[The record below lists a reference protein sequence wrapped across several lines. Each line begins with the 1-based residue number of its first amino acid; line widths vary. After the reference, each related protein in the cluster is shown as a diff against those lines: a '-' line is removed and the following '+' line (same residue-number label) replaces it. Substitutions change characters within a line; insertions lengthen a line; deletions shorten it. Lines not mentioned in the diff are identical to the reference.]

1 MDLFDVAAKISLDTK
16 GYERGLDDASS
27 KTHTFAETL
36 GSGLKTAAKVGAA
49 ALTAAAT
56 AATALGTAAVKAYAD
71 YEQLVGGAKLMFG
84 EAYDFIANKAQ
95 NAFATVQMSQND
107 YLRQVNGFATGLKTA
122 LGGNEKAAA
131 QLADRIITAEADIVA
146 ATGASQEAIQNAFNG
161 IMKSNYTMLD
171 NLQIGIKPTK
181 EGFQEVIDKVNEW
194 NEANGRATNYQ
205 IDNLA
210 DAQAALVDYIEMV
223 GMAGY
228 ANREAS
234 DTIQGSMA
242 AAKAAWNNLL
252 TGLADDEADLENL
265 VDNVVVTVSKAGENI
280 MPRVETVLD
289 GIGKLIDT
297 LLPKIVEKIPKLINK
312 YLPKLIKS
320 GAKIIASLISGI
332 TGDSDALI
340 STAQEAIRLIVD
352 TITKSLPKLVK
363 VGGNIITEF
372 IVGLSEMLPEIAD
385 AAIEMIQLLL
395 ETLTDTSNLSTI
407 LDAVL
412 TIIVK
417 VAEKIIDALPTII
430 EAVMQVI
437 EALVDFLT
445 GDALPSIIEAGIT
458 LFTALIDALPEI
470 IATIVE
476 ALPEIIDGILD
487 AITENLPLIIDGGIQ
502 LFTALIGELP
512 QIIEVIAGAL
522 PEIIDGI
529 LDAITENLQLIID
542 GGIQLFT
549 ALIDEL
555 PQIIETI
562 AEALPEIIDGILG
575 AIIENLPTIVAAGM
589 LLFTSLIARMPR
601 ITEIITGEIPDLVG
615 SIVSEI
621 VANLPS
627 IVEAGV
633 MIAGSLLEGIWD
645 GLFGDEGLF
654 VQLYDA
660 LFGGTDELL
669 IALGEGLFGGGSS
682 SGADRGAGRGAGFG
696 GGIPEIPKRGAGFGG
711 NDGFVGG
718 GGSARPGAGLSRPN
732 PKAKPR
738 AGFGRGMSTEGYEG
752 NTGGVHITQ
761 NIYSQAMS
769 AADIMEEALFRQRE
783 AILFGV

>member
-27 KTHTFAETL
+27 KTHSFAEKL
-36 GSGLKTAAKVGAA
+36 GNGLKTAAKVGTA

-84 EAYDFIANKAQ
+84 DAYDFIANKAQ
-95 NAFATVQMSQND
+95 NAFATVQMSQNE

-122 LGGNEKAAA
+122 LKGNEKAAA
-131 QLADRIITAEADIVA
+131 ELADKIITAEADVVA
-146 ATGASQEAIQNAFNG
+146 ATGASQEAVQNAFNG

-252 TGLADDEADLENL
+252 TGLADDEADLESL
-265 VDNVVVTVSKAGENI
+265 VDNVVETVSKAGENI
-280 MPRVETVLD
+280 MPRVETVLE
-289 GIGKLIDT
+289 GIGKLIDK

-320 GAKIIASLISGI
+320 GAQIIASLISGFAD
-332 TGDSDALI
+332 DSDNLI
-340 STAQEAIRLIVD
+340 STAQEVIRLIVD

-363 VGGNIITEF
+363 VGGNIVTEF
-372 IVGLSEMLPEIAD
+372 IVGLSEMIPEIAD

-412 TIIVK
+412 TIIVS
-417 VAEKIIDALPTII
+417 VAEKIVDALPTII
-430 EAVMQVI
+430 EAAMQVI

-458 LFTALIDALPEI
+458 LFTALIGALPEI
-470 IATIVE
+470 IA
-476 ALPEIIDGILD
+476 A
-487 AITENLPLIIDGGIQ
+487 
-502 LFTALIGELP
+502 
-512 QIIEVIAGAL
+512 IAGAL

-542 GGIQLFT
+542 GGIELFT
-549 ALIDEL
+549 ALIGEL

-562 AEALPEIIDGILG
+562 AGALPEIIEGITE
-575 AIIENLPTIVAAGM
+575 AITENLPLIVRSGIT
-589 LLFTSLIARMPR
+589 LFTALIDDMPR
-601 ITEIITGEIPDLVG
+601 ITSTIVREIPGLID
-615 SIVSEI
+615 
-621 VANLPS
+621 S
-627 IVEAGV
+627 IVEEIGENLPDIVRAGIS
-633 MIAGSLLEGIWD
+633 IAASLLEGIWE
-645 GLFGDEGLF
+645 GMFGSEGLF
-654 VQLYDA
+654 AQLYDV
-660 LFGGTDELL
+660 LS
-669 IALGEGLFGGGSS
+669 GEGGEARSGLHSFSSGSTHGRGAGLKPKRGAGFGGGGDGFVGGGGRAS
-682 SGADRGAGRGAGFG
+682 SGGGAGFG
-696 GGIPEIPKRGAGFGG
+696 GGIPEIPKRGAGF
-711 NDGFVGG
+711 V
-718 GGSARPGAGLSRPN
+718 A
-732 PKAKPR
+732 
-738 AGFGRGMSTEGYEG
+738 GMSTEGYNG
-752 NTGGVHITQ
+752 KTGGINITQ

>member
-27 KTHTFAETL
+27 KTSSFAEKL
-36 GSGLKTAAKVGAA
+36 GNGLKTAAKVGAA

-131 QLADRIITAEADIVA
+131 ELADRIITAEADVVA

-194 NEANGRATNYQ
+194 NAANGKATNYQ

-210 DAQAALVDYIEMV
+210 DAQSALVDYIEMV

-252 TGLADDEADLENL
+252 TGLADDEADLESL
-265 VDNVVVTVSKAGENI
+265 VDNVVETVSKAGENI
-280 MPRVETVLD
+280 IPRVEKVLD
-289 GIGKLIDT
+289 GIGKLIDK

-332 TGDSDALI
+332 TDDSDDLI

-363 VGGNIITEF
+363 VGGNIVTEF

-385 AAIEMIQLLL
+385 AALEMIQLLL
-395 ETLTDTSNLSTI
+395 ETLTDTSNLSKI

-412 TIIVK
+412 TVIVK
-417 VAEKIIDALPTII
+417 VAEKIVDALPTII
-430 EAVMQVI
+430 KAVMQVI

-458 LFTALIDALPEI
+458 LFTALIGALPEI
-470 IATIVE
+470 IA
-476 ALPEIIDGILD
+476 A
-487 AITENLPLIIDGGIQ
+487 
-502 LFTALIGELP
+502 
-512 QIIEVIAGAL
+512 IAGAL

-549 ALIDEL
+549 ALIGEL

-562 AEALPEIIDGILG
+562 AGALPQIIEGILGAITENLQLIIDGGIELFTALIGELPQIIETIAGALPEIIEGITE
-575 AIIENLPTIVAAGM
+575 AISENLPLIVRAGITLFTALIDEMPAIISTIV
-589 LLFTSLIARMPR
+589 R
-601 ITEIITGEIPDLVG
+601 EIPGLIN
-615 SIVSEI
+615 SIVNAIGE
-621 VANLPS
+621 NLPD
-627 IVEAGV
+627 IVEAG
-633 MIAGSLLEGIWD
+633 ISIGASLLQGIFESIINIATPFYDSMDEFAREEAERSHEFWLNQ
-645 GLFGDEGLF
+645 GLLDKPGIHQGSSGKTHGGAGGKFGSGS
-654 VQLYDA
+654 
-660 LFGGTDELL
+660 
-669 IALGEGLFGGGSS
+669 GGG
-682 SGADRGAGRGAGFG
+682 R
-696 GGIPEIPKRGAGFGG
+696 
-711 NDGFVGG
+711 DGFVGG
-718 GGSARPGAGLSRPN
+718 GGRALPGGG
-732 PKAKPR
+732 
-738 AGFGRGMSTEGYEG
+738 AGFGGGMSTEGHNG
-752 NTGGVHITQ
+752 KTGGINITQ

>member
-27 KTHTFAETL
+27 KTHSFAETL
-36 GSGLKTAAKVGAA
+36 GNGLKTAAKVGAA

-56 AATALGTAAVKAYAD
+56 AATALGTAAVKAYAE

-146 ATGASQEAIQNAFNG
+146 ATGASQEAVQNAFNG

-194 NEANGRATNYQ
+194 NAANGEATNYQ

-210 DAQAALVDYIEMV
+210 DAQSALVDYIEMV

-252 TGLADDEADLENL
+252 TGLADDEADLESL
-265 VDNVVVTVSKAGENI
+265 VDNVVETVSKAGENI
-280 MPRVETVLD
+280 MPRVEKVLD
-289 GIGKLIDT
+289 GIGKLIDK
-297 LLPKIVEKIPKLINK
+297 LLPQIVEKIPKLINK

-332 TGDSDALI
+332 TGDSDNLI

-363 VGGNIITEF
+363 VGGNIVTEF
-372 IVGLSEMLPEIAD
+372 IVGLSETLPELAD
-385 AAIEMIQLLL
+385 AALEMIQELL
-395 ETLTDTSNLSTI
+395 ETLTDTSNLSKI

-412 TIIVK
+412 TIVVS
-417 VAEKIIDALPTII
+417 VAEKIVDALPTII
-430 EAVMQVI
+430 EAAMRVI

-458 LFTALIDALPEI
+458 LFTALIGALPEI

-476 ALPEIIDGILD
+476 ALPRIIDGILD

-512 QIIEVIAGAL
+512 QIIETIAGAL

-542 GGIQLFT
+542 GGIELFT

-555 PQIIETI
+555 PQIIETVSG
-562 AEALPEIIDGILG
+562 ALPQIIEGILG
-575 AIIENLPTIVAAGM
+575 SIIENLPTIVSAGV

-601 ITEIITGEIPDLVG
+601 IIEIITDEIPDLVG
-615 SIVSEI
+615 AIVEEI
-621 VANLPS
+621 IANLPA
-627 IVEAGV
+627 VFEAGIS
-633 MIAGSLLEGIWD
+633 IAGSLLQGIW
-645 GLFGDEGLF
+645 
-654 VQLYDA
+654 
-660 LFGGTDELL
+660 
-669 IALGEGLFGGGSS
+669 EGLFGREGLVYGLMEDAIGALEEAMFGGASS
-682 SGADRGAGRGAGFG
+682 SGLKHSGGRGAGLNPKRGAGFG
-696 GGIPEIPKRGAGFGG
+696 RGIPEIPKRGAGFGG
-711 NDGFVGG
+711 
-718 GGSARPGAGLSRPN
+718 
-732 PKAKPR
+732 
-738 AGFGRGMSTEGYEG
+738 GMSTEGYEG

>member
-16 GYERGLDDASS
+16 GYERGLDEASS
-27 KTHTFAETL
+27 KTSSFAETL
-36 GSGLKTAAKVGAA
+36 GNGLKTAAKVGAA

-122 LGGNEKAAA
+122 LGGNEQAAA
-131 QLADRIITAEADIVA
+131 ELADRIITAEADIVA

-210 DAQAALVDYIEMV
+210 DAQSALVDYIEMV

-242 AAKAAWNNLL
+242 AAKAAWSNLL
-252 TGLADDEADLENL
+252 TGLADDEADLESL
-265 VDNVVVTVSKAGENI
+265 VDNVVATVSKAGENI

-289 GIGKLIDT
+289 GIGKLIDE

-332 TGDSDALI
+332 TDDSDDLI

-352 TITKSLPKLVK
+352 TLTKSLPKLVK
-363 VGGNIITEF
+363 VGGNIVTDF
-372 IVGLSEMLPEIAD
+372 IVGLSETLPEIAD

-412 TIIVK
+412 TIIVS
-417 VAEKIIDALPTII
+417 VAEKMIDALPTII
-430 EAVMQVI
+430 EAAMQVI

-487 AITENLPLIIDGGIQ
+487 AITENL
-502 LFTALIGELP
+502 
-512 QIIEVIAGAL
+512 
-522 PEIIDGI
+522 
-529 LDAITENLQLIID
+529 QLIID
-542 GGIQLFT
+542 GGIELFT

-562 AEALPEIIDGILG
+562 AGALPEIIDGIME
-575 AIIENLPTIVAAGM
+575 AITENLPLIVRSGITLFVSLIKDMPKITSTIV
-589 LLFTSLIARMPR
+589 R
-601 ITEIITGEIPDLVG
+601 EIPGLID
-615 SIVSEI
+615 SIVYEI
-621 VANLPS
+621 GENLPD
-627 IVEAGV
+627 IVEAGIS
-633 MIAGSLLEGIWD
+633 IAGSLLQGIWEGI
-645 GLFGDEGLF
+645 
-654 VQLYDA
+654 
-660 LFGGTDELL
+660 FGGADKW
-669 IALGEGLFGGGSS
+669 GGGGS
-682 SGADRGAGRGAGFG
+682 ARPGAGAGIKNG
-696 GGIPEIPKRGAGFGG
+696 EIVLGTPD
-711 NDGFVGG
+711 DGFVGG
-718 GGSARPGAGLSRPN
+718 GGSARPGAGAGLSRPN

-738 AGFGRGMSTEGYEG
+738 ADFGRGIPEIPKRGAGFGGGMSTEGYEG

-761 NIYSQAMS
+761 NIYSQAMT
-769 AADIMEEALFRQRE
+769 AADIMEEAMFRQRE

>member
-16 GYERGLDDASS
+16 GYEQGLDDASA
-27 KTHTFAETL
+27 KTSSFAEKL
-36 GSGLKTAAKVGAA
+36 GNGLKTAAKVGAA

-56 AATALGTAAVKAYAD
+56 AATALGTAAVKSYAE

-107 YLRQVNGFATGLKTA
+107 YLQQVNGFATGLKTA

-131 QLADRIITAEADIVA
+131 ELADRIITAEADIVA

-210 DAQAALVDYIEMV
+210 DAQSALVDYIEMV

-252 TGLADDEADLENL
+252 TGLADDEADLESL
-265 VDNVVVTVSKAGENI
+265 VDNVVETVSKAGGNI
-280 MPRVETVLD
+280 MPRVETVLE
-289 GIGKLIDT
+289 GIGKLIDK
-297 LLPKIVEKIPKLINK
+297 LLPQIVEKIPKLINK

-320 GAKIIASLISGI
+320 GAQIIASLISGI
-332 TGDSDALI
+332 ADDSDNLI

-363 VGGNIITEF
+363 VGGNIVTEF
-372 IVGLSEMLPEIAD
+372 IVGLSETIPEIAD

-412 TIIVK
+412 TIIVS
-417 VAEKIIDALPTII
+417 VAEKIVDALPTII
-430 EAVMQVI
+430 EAAMQVI

-458 LFTALIDALPEI
+458 LFTALIGALPEI
-470 IATIVE
+470 IA
-476 ALPEIIDGILD
+476 A
-487 AITENLPLIIDGGIQ
+487 
-502 LFTALIGELP
+502 
-512 QIIEVIAGAL
+512 IAGAL

-542 GGIQLFT
+542 GGIELFEALIGELPQIIETIAGALPKIIDGILDAITENLQLIIDGGIELFT

-555 PQIIETI
+555 PQIIETVSG
-562 AEALPEIIDGILG
+562 ALPQIIEGIGG
-575 AIIENLPTIVAAGM
+575 AIIENLPTIVSAGV

-601 ITEIITGEIPDLVG
+601 IIEIITDEIPDLVG
-615 SIVSEI
+615 GIVEEI
-621 VANLPS
+621 VANLPA
-627 IVEAGV
+627 IVDAGIS
-633 MIAGSLLEGIWD
+633 MAGSLLQ
-645 GLFGDEGLF
+645 GLW
-654 VQLYDA
+654 
-660 LFGGTDELL
+660 
-669 IALGEGLFGGGSS
+669 EGLFGREGLVYGLMEDAVGALEEAMFGRRVSPIRHPKHQSYSGSTHGG
-682 SGADRGAGRGAGFG
+682 GGGTFG

-711 NDGFVGG
+711 
-718 GGSARPGAGLSRPN
+718 
-732 PKAKPR
+732 
-738 AGFGRGMSTEGYEG
+738 GMSSDGYAG
-752 NTGGVHITQ
+752 NAGGINITQ

>member
-27 KTHTFAETL
+27 KTSSFAEKL
-36 GSGLKTAAKVGAA
+36 GNGLKTAAKVGAA

-56 AATALGTAAVKAYAD
+56 AATALGTASIKSYAE

-131 QLADRIITAEADIVA
+131 ELADKIITAEADVVA
-146 ATGASQEAIQNAFNG
+146 ATGASQEAVQNAFNG

-194 NEANGRATNYQ
+194 NAANGKATNYQ

-210 DAQAALVDYIEMV
+210 DAQSALVDYIEMV

-252 TGLADDEADLENL
+252 TGLADDEADLESL
-265 VDNVVVTVSKAGENI
+265 VDNVVATVSKAGENI
-280 MPRVETVLD
+280 IPRVETVLD
-289 GIGKLIDT
+289 GIGKLIDK
-297 LLPKIVEKIPKLINK
+297 LLPQIVEKIPKLINK

-320 GAKIIASLISGI
+320 GAKIIESLISGFAD
-332 TGDSDALI
+332 DSDNLI
-340 STAQEAIRLIVD
+340 STVEEAVRLIVD
-352 TITKSLPKLVK
+352 TIVEWLPKLVK
-363 VGGNIITEF
+363 VGGNIVTKL
-372 IVGLSEMLPEIAD
+372 IVGLSSMLPELAD
-385 AAIEMIQLLL
+385 AALEMIQELL
-395 ETLTDTSNLSTI
+395 ETLTDTSTLSQI

-412 TIIVK
+412 TVIVK

-430 EAVMQVI
+430 KAVMQVI

-458 LFTALIDALPEI
+458 LFTALIGALPEI
-470 IATIVE
+470 IA
-476 ALPEIIDGILD
+476 A
-487 AITENLPLIIDGGIQ
+487 
-502 LFTALIGELP
+502 
-512 QIIEVIAGAL
+512 IAGAL
-522 PEIIDGI
+522 PKIIDGI

-542 GGIQLFT
+542 GGIELFE

-562 AEALPEIIDGILG
+562 AGALPQIIEGISG
-575 AIIENLPTIVAAGM
+575 AITENLPLIVRMGIT
-589 LLFTSLIARMPR
+589 LFTSLISEMPR
-601 ITEIITGEIPDLVG
+601 IISTIVREIPGLID
-615 SIVSEI
+615 SIVYAIGE
-621 VANLPS
+621 NLPD
-627 IVEAGV
+627 IVKAGIT
-633 MIAGSLLEGIWD
+633 IAGSLVQGIW
-645 GLFGDEGLF
+645 
-654 VQLYDA
+654 
-660 LFGGTDELL
+660 
-669 IALGEGLFGGGSS
+669 EGLFGSEGLFAQLYDVLSGEGGEARSGLHSFSSGSS
-682 SGADRGAGRGAGFG
+682 HGGRGAGFG
-696 GGIPEIPKRGAGFGG
+696 GGIPEIPKRGAG
-711 NDGFVGG
+711 
-718 GGSARPGAGLSRPN
+718 LK
-732 PKAKPR
+732 PKR
-738 AGFGRGMSTEGYEG
+738 GAGFGGGMSSDGYEG
-752 NTGGVHITQ
+752 NAGGINITQ

-783 AILFGV
+783 AILLGV

>member
-16 GYERGLDDASS
+16 GYEQGLDDASA
-27 KTHTFAETL
+27 KTSSFAEKL
-36 GSGLKTAAKVGAA
+36 GNGLKTAAKVGAA

-84 EAYDFIANKAQ
+84 DAYDFIANKAQ

-131 QLADRIITAEADIVA
+131 ELADRIITAEADVVA

-210 DAQAALVDYIEMV
+210 DAQSALVDYIEMV

-252 TGLADDEADLENL
+252 TGLADDEADLDSL
-265 VDNVVVTVSKAGENI
+265 VDNVVETVSKAGENI
-280 MPRVETVLD
+280 MPRVETVLE
-289 GIGKLIDT
+289 GIGKLIDK

-320 GAKIIASLISGI
+320 GAQIISSLISGFAD
-332 TGDSDALI
+332 DSDNLI

-363 VGGNIITEF
+363 VGGNIVTEF
-372 IVGLSEMLPEIAD
+372 IVGLSEMIPEIAD

-395 ETLTDTSNLSTI
+395 ETLTDTSNLSKI

-412 TIIVK
+412 TIIVS
-417 VAEKIIDALPTII
+417 VAEKIVDALPTII
-430 EAVMQVI
+430 EAAMRVI

-458 LFTALIDALPEI
+458 LFTALIGALPEI
-470 IATIVE
+470 IA
-476 ALPEIIDGILD
+476 A
-487 AITENLPLIIDGGIQ
+487 
-502 LFTALIGELP
+502 
-512 QIIEVIAGAL
+512 IAGAL
-522 PEIIDGI
+522 PKIIDGI

-542 GGIQLFT
+542 GGIELFT
-549 ALIDEL
+549 ALIGELPQIIETIAGALPQIIDGILDAITENLQLIIDGGIELFEALIDEL

-562 AEALPEIIDGILG
+562 AGALPKIIEGISG
-575 AIIENLPTIVAAGM
+575 AITENLPLIVRSGIT
-589 LLFTSLIARMPR
+589 LFVSLIDDMPR
-601 ITEIITGEIPDLVG
+601 IISTIVREIPGLID
-615 SIVSEI
+615 SIVEEI
-621 VANLPS
+621 GENLPD
-627 IVEAGV
+627 IVEAG
-633 MIAGSLLEGIWD
+633 ISIGASLLQGIWEGVKSLGSWLLEPVEGPLD
-645 GLFGDEGLF
+645 GGASIQGPFRGSGS
-654 VQLYDA
+654 
-660 LFGGTDELL
+660 GTPN
-669 IALGEGLFGGGSS
+669 
-682 SGADRGAGRGAGFG
+682 RGAGFGPKRGAGLKPKRGAGSGGGGAGFG

-711 NDGFVGG
+711 
-718 GGSARPGAGLSRPN
+718 
-732 PKAKPR
+732 
-738 AGFGRGMSTEGYEG
+738 GMSSDGYEG
-752 NTGGVHITQ
+752 NAGGINITQ

>member
-27 KTHTFAETL
+27 KTSSFAEKL
-36 GSGLKTAAKVGAA
+36 GNGLKTAAKVGAA

-56 AATALGTAAVKAYAD
+56 AATALGTAAVKSYAE

-107 YLRQVNGFATGLKTA
+107 YLQQVNGFATGLKTA

-131 QLADRIITAEADIVA
+131 ELADRIITAEADVVA

-194 NEANGRATNYQ
+194 NEANGRVTNYQ

-210 DAQAALVDYIEMV
+210 DAQSALVDYIEMV

-234 DTIQGSMA
+234 DTIKGSMA

-252 TGLADDEADLENL
+252 TGLADDEADLESL
-265 VDNVVVTVSKAGENI
+265 VDNVVETVSKAGENI
-280 MPRVETVLD
+280 MPRVEKVLD
-289 GIGKLIDT
+289 GIGKLIDK

-312 YLPKLIKS
+312 YLPNLIKS

-332 TGDSDALI
+332 TGDSDNLI

-363 VGGNIITEF
+363 VGSNIITEF
-372 IVGLSEMLPEIAD
+372 IVGLSETIPEIAD
-385 AAIEMIQLLL
+385 AAIEMIQELL
-395 ETLTDTSNLSTI
+395 ETLTDTSNLSKI

-412 TIIVK
+412 TIIVS

-430 EAVMQVI
+430 EAAMQVI

-458 LFTALIDALPEI
+458 LFTALIGALPEI

-476 ALPEIIDGILD
+476 ALPK
-487 AITENLPLIIDGGIQ
+487 
-502 LFTALIGELP
+502 
-512 QIIEVIAGAL
+512 IIE
-522 PEIIDGI
+522 GI

-549 ALIDEL
+549 ALIGEL

-562 AEALPEIIDGILG
+562 AGALPEIIDGITE
-575 AIIENLPTIVAAGM
+575 AITENLPLIVRAGIT
-589 LLFTSLIARMPR
+589 LFTALIDEMPR
-601 ITEIITGEIPDLVG
+601 ITSTIVREIPGLID
-615 SIVSEI
+615 SIVNAIGE
-621 VANLPS
+621 NLPD

-633 MIAGSLLEGIWD
+633 TIAASLVQGIWD
-645 GLFGDEGLF
+645 GLFGKEGL
-654 VQLYDA
+654 VYGLMEDA
-660 LFGGTDELL
+660 IVALEEAMFGRRV
-669 IALGEGLFGGGSS
+669 SP
-682 SGADRGAGRGAGFG
+682 GR
-696 GGIPEIPKRGAGFGG
+696 
-711 NDGFVGG
+711 DGFVGG
-718 GGSARPGAGLSRPN
+718 GGSARPGAGFGGGI
-732 PKAKPR
+732 PKVKPR
-738 AGFGRGMSTEGYEG
+738 AGSGGGMSTDGYEG
-752 NTGGVHITQ
+752 NAGGINITQ

>member
-27 KTHTFAETL
+27 KTSSFAEKL
-36 GSGLKTAAKVGAA
+36 GNGLKTAAKVGAA

-84 EAYDFIANKAQ
+84 DAYDFIAKKAQ
-95 NAFATVQMSQND
+95 NAFATVQMSQNE

-131 QLADRIITAEADIVA
+131 ELADRIITAEADVVA

-210 DAQAALVDYIEMV
+210 DAQSALVDYIEMV

-252 TGLADDEADLENL
+252 TGLADDEADLESL
-265 VDNVVVTVSKAGENI
+265 VDNVVATVSKAGENI
-280 MPRVETVLD
+280 IPRVETVLD
-289 GIGKLIDT
+289 GIGKLIDK

-332 TGDSDALI
+332 TDDSDDLI

-363 VGGNIITEF
+363 VGGNIVTEF
-372 IVGLSEMLPEIAD
+372 IVGLSEMIPEIAD

-412 TIIVK
+412 TIIVS

-430 EAVMQVI
+430 KAVMQVI

-458 LFTALIDALPEI
+458 LFTALIGALPEI

-476 ALPEIIDGILD
+476 ALPK
-487 AITENLPLIIDGGIQ
+487 
-502 LFTALIGELP
+502 
-512 QIIEVIAGAL
+512 
-522 PEIIDGI
+522 IIDGI

-542 GGIQLFT
+542 GGIELFE

-562 AEALPEIIDGILG
+562 AGVLPDIIEGITEAIT
-575 AIIENLPTIVAAGM
+575 ENLPLIVRSGITLFVSLIKDMPQIISTIV
-589 LLFTSLIARMPR
+589 R
-601 ITEIITGEIPDLVG
+601 EIPGLID
-615 SIVSEI
+615 SIVDAIGE
-621 VANLPS
+621 NLPD
-627 IVEAGV
+627 IVEAGIT
-633 MIAGSLLEGIWD
+633 IAGSLVQGIW
-645 GLFGDEGLF
+645 
-654 VQLYDA
+654 
-660 LFGGTDELL
+660 
-669 IALGEGLFGGGSS
+669 EGLFGSEGLVYGLMEDAIVALEEAFFGRRVSPGRDGFVGGGGGAYNPKHQSS
-682 SGADRGAGRGAGFG
+682 SGSTHGGGGEGSGGGIPKVKPRAGSGGGGAGLG
-696 GGIPEIPKRGAGFGG
+696 GGIPEIPKRGAGF
-711 NDGFVGG
+711 V
-718 GGSARPGAGLSRPN
+718 A
-732 PKAKPR
+732 
-738 AGFGRGMSTEGYEG
+738 GMSTEGYNG
-752 NTGGVHITQ
+752 KTGGINITQ

>member
-27 KTHTFAETL
+27 KTSSFAEKL
-36 GSGLKTAAKVGAA
+36 GNGLKTAAKVGAA

-56 AATALGTAAVKAYAD
+56 AATALGTAAVKAYAE

-107 YLRQVNGFATGLKTA
+107 YLQQVNGFATGLKTA

-131 QLADRIITAEADIVA
+131 ELADRIITAEADIVA
-146 ATGASQEAIQNAFNG
+146 ATGASQEAVQNAFNG

-210 DAQAALVDYIEMV
+210 DAQSALVDYIEMV

-252 TGLADDEADLENL
+252 TGLADDEADLESL
-265 VDNVVVTVSKAGENI
+265 VDNVVETVSKAGENI
-280 MPRVETVLD
+280 MPRVEKVLD
-289 GIGKLIDT
+289 GIGKLIDK

-312 YLPKLIKS
+312 YLPNLIKS

-332 TGDSDALI
+332 TGDSDNLI

-385 AAIEMIQLLL
+385 AALEMIQELL

-412 TIIVK
+412 TIIVS
-417 VAEKIIDALPTII
+417 VAEKIVDALPTII
-430 EAVMQVI
+430 EAAMRVI

-458 LFTALIDALPEI
+458 LFTALIGALPEI

-476 ALPEIIDGILD
+476 ALPK
-487 AITENLPLIIDGGIQ
+487 
-502 LFTALIGELP
+502 
-512 QIIEVIAGAL
+512 
-522 PEIIDGI
+522 IIDGI

-549 ALIDEL
+549 ALIGEL

-562 AEALPEIIDGILG
+562 AGALPEIIEGITE
-575 AIIENLPTIVAAGM
+575 AITENLPLIVRAGITLFTALIDEMPAIISTIV
-589 LLFTSLIARMPR
+589 R
-601 ITEIITGEIPDLVG
+601 EIPGLID
-615 SIVSEI
+615 SIVDAIGE
-621 VANLPS
+621 NLPD
-627 IVEAGV
+627 IVEAG
-633 MIAGSLLEGIWD
+633 ISIGASLLQGIFEGIINLAQPFYD
-645 GLFGDEGLF
+645 SLDEFAREPHLGRGSGLRSFSS
-654 VQLYDA
+654 
-660 LFGGTDELL
+660 
-669 IALGEGLFGGGSS
+669 GSS
-682 SGADRGAGRGAGFG
+682 HGGRGAGFG

-711 NDGFVGG
+711 
-718 GGSARPGAGLSRPN
+718 
-732 PKAKPR
+732 
-738 AGFGRGMSTEGYEG
+738 GMSSEGYDG
-752 NTGGVHITQ
+752 KTGSINITQ

-783 AILFGV
+783 AILLGV

>member
-27 KTHTFAETL
+27 KTSSFAEKL
-36 GSGLKTAAKVGAA
+36 GNGLKTAAKVGAA

-56 AATALGTAAVKAYAD
+56 AATALGTAAVKAYSE

-84 EAYDFIANKAQ
+84 DAYDFIANKAQ

-131 QLADRIITAEADIVA
+131 QLADRIITAEADVVA

-210 DAQAALVDYIEMV
+210 DAQSALVDYIEMV

-252 TGLADDEADLENL
+252 TGLADDEADLESL
-265 VDNVVVTVSKAGENI
+265 VDNVVETVSKAGENI
-280 MPRVETVLD
+280 IPRVEKVLD
-289 GIGKLIDT
+289 GIGKLIDK

-332 TGDSDALI
+332 TDDSDNLI

-363 VGGNIITEF
+363 VGGNIVAEF
-372 IVGLSEMLPEIAD
+372 IVGLSDMLPELAD
-385 AAIEMIQLLL
+385 AALEMIQELL
-395 ETLTDTSNLSTI
+395 ETLTDTSNLSKI

-412 TIIVK
+412 TVIVK
-417 VAEKIIDALPTII
+417 VAEKIVDALPTII
-430 EAVMQVI
+430 KAVMQVI

-458 LFTALIDALPEI
+458 LFTALIGALPEI

-476 ALPEIIDGILD
+476 ALPKIIDGILG
-487 AITENLPLIIDGGIQ
+487 AITENLQLIVDGGIQ

-512 QIIEVIAGAL
+512 QIIETIAGAL
-522 PEIIDGI
+522 PQIIDGI
-529 LDAITENLQLIID
+529 LGAITENLPLIIQA
-542 GGIQLFT
+542 GIQLFT
-549 ALIDEL
+549 ALI
-555 PQIIETI
+555 
-562 AEALPEIIDGILG
+562 EALPEIIAAIVPAIPQIFDSIIG
-575 AIIENLPTIVAAGM
+575 AI
-589 LLFTSLIARMPR
+589 
-601 ITEIITGEIPDLVG
+601 GE
-615 SIVSEI
+615 
-621 VANLPS
+621 NLPS
-627 IVEAGV
+627 IVDAG
-633 MIAGSLLEGIWD
+633 ISIGASLAEGIWD
-645 GLFGDEGLF
+645 GFINIATPFYDSMDEFIRGSAGIFSGAGSGLRS
-654 VQLYDA
+654 
-660 LFGGTDELL
+660 
-669 IALGEGLFGGGSS
+669 SS
-682 SGADRGAGRGAGFG
+682 SGSTHGGGGGGFG
-696 GGIPEIPKRGAGFGG
+696 GGIPKIPKRGAGFGG
-711 NDGFVGG
+711 
-718 GGSARPGAGLSRPN
+718 
-732 PKAKPR
+732 
-738 AGFGRGMSTEGYEG
+738 GMSTEGYNG
-752 NTGGVHITQ
+752 NTGGINITQ
-761 NIYSQAMS
+761 NIYSQAMT

>member
-84 EAYDFIANKAQ
+84 DAYDFIANKAQ

-131 QLADRIITAEADIVA
+131 ELADRIITAEADVVA

-194 NEANGRATNYQ
+194 NAANGEATNYQ

-210 DAQAALVDYIEMV
+210 DAQSALVDYIEMV

-252 TGLADDEADLENL
+252 TGLADDEADLESL
-265 VDNVVVTVSKAGENI
+265 VDNVVETVSKAGENI
-280 MPRVETVLD
+280 IPRVEKVLD
-289 GIGKLIDT
+289 GIGKLIDK

-332 TGDSDALI
+332 TDDSDDLI

-363 VGGNIITEF
+363 VGGNIVTEF
-372 IVGLSEMLPEIAD
+372 IVGLSETLPEIAD
-385 AAIEMIQLLL
+385 AALEMIQELL
-395 ETLTDTSNLSTI
+395 ETLTDTSNLSKI

-417 VAEKIIDALPTII
+417 VADKIVDALPTII
-430 EAVMQVI
+430 KAAMQVI

-529 LDAITENLQLIID
+529 LDAITENLPLIIE

-555 PQIIETI
+555 PEIIATI

-575 AIIENLPTIVAAGM
+575 AIIENLPAIVAAGM
-589 LLFTSLIARMPR
+589 LLFTSLIAEMPR

-615 SIVSEI
+615 SIVEEI
-621 VANLPS
+621 IANLPS

-633 MIAGSLLEGIWD
+633 MIAGSLVQGIWEGVKRLGSWLLEPVEGPLD
-645 GLFGDEGLF
+645 GGASIQGPFRGSGS
-654 VQLYDA
+654 
-660 LFGGTDELL
+660 GTPK
-669 IALGEGLFGGGSS
+669 
-682 SGADRGAGRGAGFG
+682 RGAGFG
-696 GGIPEIPKRGAGFGG
+696 RGIPEIPKRGAGFGG
-711 NDGFVGG
+711 
-718 GGSARPGAGLSRPN
+718 
-732 PKAKPR
+732 
-738 AGFGRGMSTEGYEG
+738 GMSYGQHESNASGI
-752 NTGGVHITQ
+752 NITQ
-761 NIYSQAMS
+761 NIYSQAMT
-769 AADIMEEALFRQRE
+769 AADIMEEAMFRQRE

>member
-27 KTHTFAETL
+27 KTHSFAETL

-56 AATALGTAAVKAYAD
+56 AATALGAAAVKAYAD

-84 EAYDFIANKAQ
+84 DAYDFIANKAQ

-131 QLADRIITAEADIVA
+131 ELADRIVTAEADIVA

-228 ANREAS
+228 ANREAA

-265 VDNVVVTVSKAGENI
+265 VDNVVETVSRAGENI
-280 MPRVETVLD
+280 MPRVEKVLN
-289 GIGKLIDT
+289 GVGKLIDK
-297 LLPKIVEKIPKLINK
+297 LLPKIIEKIPKLINK
-312 YLPKLIKS
+312 YLPKLMKS

-332 TGDSDALI
+332 TGDSDDLI

-412 TIIVK
+412 TIIVS

-430 EAVMQVI
+430 KAVMQVI

-476 ALPEIIDGILD
+476 ALPKIIDGILD
-487 AITENLPLIIDGGIQ
+487 AITENLQLIVDGGIQ

-512 QIIEVIAGAL
+512 QIIETIAGAL
-522 PEIIDGI
+522 PRIIDGI
-529 LDAITENLQLIID
+529 LGAITENLPLIVD

-555 PQIIETI
+555 PEIIETI
-562 AEALPEIIDGILG
+562 VEALPQIIDAILGAITENLPLIVQAGIELFTALVAALPEII
-575 AIIENLPTIVAAGM
+575 A
-589 LLFTSLIARMPR
+589 
-601 ITEIITGEIPDLVG
+601 
-615 SIVSEI
+615 EI
-621 VANLPS
+621 VPAIPQIIDSIISAIGENLPS
-627 IVEAGV
+627 IFEAGV
-633 MIAGSLLEGIWD
+633 SMGASLIEGFIEGILTIGPRFYHETQEWIR
-645 GLFGDEGLF
+645 E
-654 VQLYDA
+654 
-660 LFGGTDELL
+660 TTPRPP
-669 IALGEGLFGGGSS
+669 S
-682 SGADRGAGRGAGFG
+682 SGLKHSGRGAGGKFGSGFG

-711 NDGFVGG
+711 
-718 GGSARPGAGLSRPN
+718 
-732 PKAKPR
+732 
-738 AGFGRGMSTEGYEG
+738 GMSTEGYNG
-752 NTGGVHITQ
+752 NTGGINITQ
-761 NIYSQAMS
+761 NIYSQAMT

>member
-16 GYERGLDDASS
+16 GYEQGLDDASA
-27 KTHTFAETL
+27 KTSSFAEKL
-36 GSGLKTAAKVGAA
+36 GNGLKTAAKVGAA

-84 EAYDFIANKAQ
+84 DAYDFIANKAQ

-131 QLADRIITAEADIVA
+131 ELADRIITAEADVVA
-146 ATGASQEAIQNAFNG
+146 ATGASQEAVQNAFNG
-161 IMKSNYTMLD
+161 IMKSNYVMLD
-171 NLQIGIKPTK
+171 NLQLGIKPTK

-194 NEANGRATNYQ
+194 NAANGRATNYQ

-210 DAQAALVDYIEMV
+210 DAQSALVDYIEMV

-252 TGLADDEADLENL
+252 TGLADDEADLESL
-265 VDNVVVTVSKAGENI
+265 VDNVVATVSKAGENI
-280 MPRVETVLD
+280 IPRVEKVLD
-289 GIGKLIDT
+289 GIGKLIDK

-320 GAKIIASLISGI
+320 GAKIIASLISGFAD
-332 TGDSDALI
+332 DSDNLI

-363 VGGNIITEF
+363 VGGNIVTEF
-372 IVGLSEMLPEIAD
+372 IVGLSETIPEIAD

-395 ETLTDTSNLSTI
+395 ETLTDTSNLSKI

-412 TIIVK
+412 TIIMS
-417 VAEKIIDALPTII
+417 VAEKIVDALPTII
-430 EAVMQVI
+430 EAAMRVI

-458 LFTALIDALPEI
+458 LFTALIGALPEI

-476 ALPEIIDGILD
+476 ALPK
-487 AITENLPLIIDGGIQ
+487 
-502 LFTALIGELP
+502 
-512 QIIEVIAGAL
+512 
-522 PEIIDGI
+522 IIDGI

-549 ALIDEL
+549 ALIGEL

-562 AEALPEIIDGILG
+562 AGALPEIIEGITD
-575 AIIENLPTIVAAGM
+575 AITENLPLIVRAGITLFTALIDEMPQIISTIV
-589 LLFTSLIARMPR
+589 R
-601 ITEIITGEIPDLVG
+601 EIPGLID
-615 SIVSEI
+615 SIVNAIGE
-621 VANLPS
+621 NLPDIVGAGIS
-627 IVEAGV
+627 IGA
-633 MIAGSLLEGIWD
+633 SLLEGIW
-645 GLFGDEGLF
+645 
-654 VQLYDA
+654 
-660 LFGGTDELL
+660 
-669 IALGEGLFGGGSS
+669 EGLFGREGLVYGFMEDAIGALEEAMFGRRVSPIWPGLHSSS
-682 SGADRGAGRGAGFG
+682 SGSSHGGGGGTFG
-696 GGIPEIPKRGAGFGG
+696 GETPEIPKRG
-711 NDGFVGG
+711 DGFVGG
-718 GGSARPGAGLSRPN
+718 GGG
-732 PKAKPR
+732 
-738 AGFGRGMSTEGYEG
+738 AGFGGGMSTEGYDG
-752 NTGGVHITQ
+752 KAGGIHITQ

-783 AILFGV
+783 AILLGV

>member
-27 KTHTFAETL
+27 KTSSFAEKL
-36 GSGLKTAAKVGAA
+36 GNGLKTAAKVGAA

-56 AATALGTAAVKAYAD
+56 AATALGTAAVKSYAE

-84 EAYDFIANKAQ
+84 DAYDFIANKAQ

-131 QLADRIITAEADIVA
+131 ELADRIITAEADIVA
-146 ATGASQEAIQNAFNG
+146 ATGASQEAVQNAFNG

-194 NEANGRATNYQ
+194 NAANGEATNYQ

-210 DAQAALVDYIEMV
+210 DAQSALVDYIEMV

-252 TGLADDEADLENL
+252 TGLADDEADLESL
-265 VDNVVVTVSKAGENI
+265 VDNVVETVSKAGENI
-280 MPRVETVLD
+280 IPRVEKVLD
-289 GIGKLIDT
+289 GIGKLIDK

-332 TGDSDALI
+332 TDDSDDLI
-340 STAQEAIRLIVD
+340 STVQEAIRLIVD

-395 ETLTDTSNLSTI
+395 ETLTDTSNLSKI

-412 TIIVK
+412 TIIVS
-417 VAEKIIDALPTII
+417 VAEKIVDALPTII
-430 EAVMQVI
+430 KAVMQVI

-458 LFTALIDALPEI
+458 LFTALIGALPEI

-476 ALPEIIDGILD
+476 ALPKIIDGILD
-487 AITENLPLIIDGGIQ
+487 AITKNLPLIIEGGIQ
-502 LFTALIGELP
+502 LFTALIEELP

-522 PEIIDGI
+522 PRIIEGI
-529 LDAITENLQLIID
+529 LGAITENLQLIID

-555 PQIIETI
+555 PQIIETVSG
-562 AEALPEIIDGILG
+562 ALPQIIEGITG
-575 AIIENLPTIVAAGM
+575 AIIENLPAIVNAGV
-589 LLFTSLIARMPR
+589 LLFTSLIAEMPR
-601 ITEIITGEIPDLVG
+601 IISTIVREIPGLID
-615 SIVSEI
+615 SIVNAIGE
-621 VANLPS
+621 NLPD
-627 IVEAGV
+627 IVEAG
-633 MIAGSLLEGIWD
+633 ISIGASLLQGIFEGIINIAQPFYD
-645 GLFGDEGLF
+645 SLDEFAHEPPPGFSKGSGLHKS
-654 VQLYDA
+654 
-660 LFGGTDELL
+660 TPRHK
-669 IALGEGLFGGGSS
+669 SS
-682 SGADRGAGRGAGFG
+682 SGSSH
-696 GGIPEIPKRGAGFGG
+696 
-711 NDGFVGG
+711 GG
-718 GGSARPGAGLSRPN
+718 GG
-732 PKAKPR
+732 R
-738 AGFGRGMSTEGYEG
+738 ASSGGGMSTEGYNG
-752 NTGGVHITQ
+752 KTGGINITQ

-783 AILFGV
+783 AILLGV

>member
-1 MDLFDVAAKISLDTK
+1 MDLFDVAAKIYLDTK

-27 KTHTFAETL
+27 KTSSFAEKL
-36 GSGLKTAAKVGAA
+36 GNGLKTAAKVGAA

-56 AATALGTAAVKAYAD
+56 AATALGTAAVKAYSE

-131 QLADRIITAEADIVA
+131 QLADRIVTAEADVVA
-146 ATGASQEAIQNAFNG
+146 ATGASREAIQNAFNG

-194 NEANGRATNYQ
+194 NEANGKATNYQ

-210 DAQAALVDYIEMV
+210 DAQSALVDYIEMV

-252 TGLADDEADLENL
+252 TGLADDEADLESL
-265 VDNVVVTVSKAGENI
+265 VDNVVETVSKAGENI
-280 MPRVETVLD
+280 IPRVEKVLD
-289 GIGKLIDT
+289 GIGKLIDK

-312 YLPKLIKS
+312 YLPKLMKS

-332 TGDSDALI
+332 TDDSDDLI

-363 VGGNIITEF
+363 VGGNIVTEF
-372 IVGLSEMLPEIAD
+372 IVGLSETLPEIAD
-385 AAIEMIQLLL
+385 AAIEMIQQLL
-395 ETLTDTSNLSTI
+395 ETLTDTSNLSKI

-412 TIIVK
+412 TIIVS
-417 VAEKIIDALPTII
+417 VAEKIVDALPTII
-430 EAVMQVI
+430 KAAMQVI

-458 LFTALIDALPEI
+458 LFTALIGALPEI

-476 ALPEIIDGILD
+476 ALPKIIDGILG
-487 AITENLPLIIDGGIQ
+487 AITENLPLI
-502 LFTALIGELP
+502 
-512 QIIEVIAGAL
+512 V
-522 PEIIDGI
+522 
-529 LDAITENLQLIID
+529 D

-555 PQIIETI
+555 PQIIEVIVAALPQIIDAILGAITENLPLI
-562 AEALPEIIDGILG
+562 VQAGVQLFTALVAALPEIIAAIVPAIPQIFASIIG
-575 AIIENLPTIVAAGM
+575 AI
-589 LLFTSLIARMPR
+589 
-601 ITEIITGEIPDLVG
+601 GE
-615 SIVSEI
+615 
-621 VANLPS
+621 NLPS
-627 IVEAGV
+627 IFEAG
-633 MIAGSLLEGIWD
+633 ISIGASLLQGIWEGI
-645 GLFGDEGLF
+645 
-654 VQLYDA
+654 
-660 LFGGTDELL
+660 FGG
-669 IALGEGLFGGGSS
+669 ANKWGGGGSARP
-682 SGADRGAGRGAGFG
+682 GA
-696 GGIPEIPKRGAGFGG
+696 GAGFGG

-718 GGSARPGAGLSRPN
+718 GGSARPGAGAGFGGGI
-732 PKAKPR
+732 PKVKPR
-738 AGFGRGMSTEGYEG
+738 AGSGGGMSTEGYEG

-761 NIYSQAMS
+761 NIYSQAMT

>member
-16 GYERGLDDASS
+16 GYEQGLDDASS
-27 KTHTFAETL
+27 KTHSFAETL
-36 GSGLKTAAKVGAA
+36 GNGLKTAAKVGAA

-84 EAYDFIANKAQ
+84 DAYDFIANKAQ

-131 QLADRIITAEADIVA
+131 ELADKIITAEADVVA
-146 ATGASQEAIQNAFNG
+146 ATGASQEAVQNAFNG

-210 DAQAALVDYIEMV
+210 DAQSALVDYIEMV

-242 AAKAAWNNLL
+242 AAKAAWQNLL
-252 TGLADDEADLENL
+252 TGLADDEADLESL
-265 VDNVVVTVSKAGENI
+265 VDNVVATVSKAGENI
-280 MPRVETVLD
+280 MPRVEKVLD
-289 GIGKLIDT
+289 GIGKLIDK

-332 TGDSDALI
+332 TDDSDNLI
-340 STAQEAIRLIVD
+340 STVQEVVELISD
-352 TITKSLPKLVK
+352 TIIKSLPKLVK
-363 VGGNIITEF
+363 AGGNIVTEF
-372 IVGLSEMLPEIAD
+372 IVGLSEMTPEIAD

-395 ETLTDTSNLSTI
+395 ETLTDTSNLSRI

-412 TIIVK
+412 TIIVS
-417 VAEKIIDALPTII
+417 VAEKIVDALPTII
-430 EAVMQVI
+430 EAAMRVI

-458 LFTALIDALPEI
+458 LFTALIGALPEI

-476 ALPEIIDGILD
+476 ALPK
-487 AITENLPLIIDGGIQ
+487 
-502 LFTALIGELP
+502 
-512 QIIEVIAGAL
+512 
-522 PEIIDGI
+522 IIDGI

-542 GGIQLFT
+542 GGIELFT

-562 AEALPEIIDGILG
+562 AEALPKIIEGISG
-575 AIIENLPTIVAAGM
+575 AITENLPLIVRAGITLFTALIDEMPQIISTIV
-589 LLFTSLIARMPR
+589 R
-601 ITEIITGEIPDLVG
+601 EIPVLID
-615 SIVSEI
+615 SIVDAIGE
-621 VANLPS
+621 NLPDIVGAGIS
-627 IVEAGV
+627 IGA
-633 MIAGSLLEGIWD
+633 SLLQGIFEGIINIAQP
-645 GLFGDEGLF
+645 F
-654 VQLYDA
+654 YDTIKPPEIPYPT
-660 LFGGTDELL
+660 LELP
-669 IALGEGLFGGGSS
+669 GPHSSS
-682 SGADRGAGRGAGFG
+682 SGSTHGGGGGTLG
-696 GGIPEIPKRGAGFGG
+696 GGIPEIPKRGAG
-711 NDGFVGG
+711 
-718 GGSARPGAGLSRPN
+718 LK
-732 PKAKPR
+732 PKR
-738 AGFGRGMSTEGYEG
+738 GAGFGGGMSTEGYDG
-752 NTGGVHITQ
+752 NAGGINITQ

>member
-27 KTHTFAETL
+27 KTSSFAEKL
-36 GSGLKTAAKVGAA
+36 GNGLKTAAKVGAA

-56 AATALGTAAVKAYAD
+56 AATALGTASIKSYAE

-131 QLADRIITAEADIVA
+131 ELADKIITAEADVVA
-146 ATGASQEAIQNAFNG
+146 ATGASQEAVQNAFNG

-194 NEANGRATNYQ
+194 NAANGKATNYQ

-210 DAQAALVDYIEMV
+210 DAQSALVDYIEMV

-252 TGLADDEADLENL
+252 TGLADDEADLESL
-265 VDNVVVTVSKAGENI
+265 VDNVVATVSKAGENI
-280 MPRVETVLD
+280 IPRVETVLD
-289 GIGKLIDT
+289 GIGKLIDK
-297 LLPKIVEKIPKLINK
+297 LLPQIVEKIPKLINK

-320 GAKIIASLISGI
+320 GAKIIESLISGFAD
-332 TGDSDALI
+332 DSDNLI
-340 STAQEAIRLIVD
+340 STVEEAVRLIVD
-352 TITKSLPKLVK
+352 TIVEWLPKLVK
-363 VGGNIITEF
+363 VGGNIVTKL
-372 IVGLSEMLPEIAD
+372 IVGLSSMLPELAD
-385 AAIEMIQLLL
+385 AALEMIQELL
-395 ETLTDTSNLSTI
+395 ETLTDTSTLSQI

-412 TIIVK
+412 TVIVK

-430 EAVMQVI
+430 KAVMQVI

-458 LFTALIDALPEI
+458 LFTALIGALPEI
-470 IATIVE
+470 IA
-476 ALPEIIDGILD
+476 A
-487 AITENLPLIIDGGIQ
+487 
-502 LFTALIGELP
+502 
-512 QIIEVIAGAL
+512 IAGAL
-522 PEIIDGI
+522 PKIIDGI

-542 GGIQLFT
+542 GGIELFE

-562 AEALPEIIDGILG
+562 AGALPQIIEGISG
-575 AIIENLPTIVAAGM
+575 AITENLPLIVRMGIT
-589 LLFTSLIARMPR
+589 LFTSLISEMPR
-601 ITEIITGEIPDLVG
+601 IISTIVREIPGLID
-615 SIVSEI
+615 SIVYAIGE
-621 VANLPS
+621 NLPD
-627 IVEAGV
+627 IVKAGIT
-633 MIAGSLLEGIWD
+633 IAGSLVQGIW
-645 GLFGDEGLF
+645 
-654 VQLYDA
+654 
-660 LFGGTDELL
+660 
-669 IALGEGLFGGGSS
+669 EGLFGSEGLFAQLYDVLSGEGGEARSGLHSFSSGSS
-682 SGADRGAGRGAGFG
+682 HGGRGAGFG

-711 NDGFVGG
+711 
-718 GGSARPGAGLSRPN
+718 
-732 PKAKPR
+732 
-738 AGFGRGMSTEGYEG
+738 GMSSDGYEG
-752 NTGGVHITQ
+752 NAGGINITQ

-783 AILFGV
+783 AILLGV

>member
-27 KTHTFAETL
+27 KTSSFAEKL
-36 GSGLKTAAKVGAA
+36 GNGLKTAAKVGAA

-131 QLADRIITAEADIVA
+131 ELADRIITAEADVVA

-194 NEANGRATNYQ
+194 NEANGKATNYQ

-210 DAQAALVDYIEMV
+210 DAQSALVDYIEMV

-252 TGLADDEADLENL
+252 TGLADDEADLESL
-265 VDNVVVTVSKAGENI
+265 VDNVVATVSKAGENI

-289 GIGKLIDT
+289 GIGKLIDK

-312 YLPKLIKS
+312 YSPKLIKS
-320 GAKIIASLISGI
+320 GAQIIASLIRGFAD
-332 TGDSDALI
+332 DSDNLI

-363 VGGNIITEF
+363 VGGNIVTEF
-372 IVGLSEMLPEIAD
+372 IVGLSETIPEIAD

-395 ETLTDTSNLSTI
+395 ETLTDTSNLSRI

-412 TIIVK
+412 TIIVS
-417 VAEKIIDALPTII
+417 VAEKIVDALPTII
-430 EAVMQVI
+430 EAAMRVI

-458 LFTALIDALPEI
+458 LFTALIGALPEI
-470 IATIVE
+470 IA
-476 ALPEIIDGILD
+476 A
-487 AITENLPLIIDGGIQ
+487 
-502 LFTALIGELP
+502 
-512 QIIEVIAGAL
+512 IAGAL
-522 PEIIDGI
+522 PKIIDGI

-542 GGIQLFT
+542 GGIELFT

-562 AEALPEIIDGILG
+562 AGALPKIIEGISG
-575 AIIENLPTIVAAGM
+575 AITENLP
-589 LLFTSLIARMPR
+589 LIARSGITLFVALIDEMPR
-601 ITEIITGEIPDLVG
+601 IISTIVREIPGLID
-615 SIVSEI
+615 SIVYEI
-621 VANLPS
+621 GENLPD
-627 IVEAGV
+627 IVEAG
-633 MIAGSLLEGIWD
+633 ISIGASLLQGIFESIINIATPFYDSMDEFAREEAERSHEFWLNQ
-645 GLFGDEGLF
+645 GLLDKPGIHQGSRGKTHGGAGGKFGSGS
-654 VQLYDA
+654 
-660 LFGGTDELL
+660 
-669 IALGEGLFGGGSS
+669 GGG
-682 SGADRGAGRGAGFG
+682 R
-696 GGIPEIPKRGAGFGG
+696 
-711 NDGFVGG
+711 DGFVGG
-718 GGSARPGAGLSRPN
+718 GGRASSGGG
-732 PKAKPR
+732 
-738 AGFGRGMSTEGYEG
+738 AGFGGGMSSEGYDG
-752 NTGGVHITQ
+752 KTGGISITQ